1 MWLRMVGADGAV
13 HETNLTAQAAANSK
27 AELALVKAEEAKAE
41 LKQERA
47 RRDALQWTHDRDER
61 GPGYEL
67 AREKGMREAAMKAE
81 GEAKARRNSEIKARK
96 EEEERR
102 MAAESALADAL
113 EELKASKSRT
123 AVAERALADE
133 QKARGSLAERCEQ
146 RGATVAETAA
156 SLKGAQR
163 ELGDVRRAA
172 EAATLEAERAHAQV
186 HEMQLQT
193 EQLQA
198 TVETLETRRREL
210 QTELKQHLPL
220 AARKPPEQLAKA
232 QRDKRRL
239 AARKQLGKALDHPD
253 LRMADISKTLAATL
267 NMEKLMDTKVRS
279 ASSVAA
285 STARHTRR
293 ALAALP

>member
-1 MWLRMVGADGAV
+1 MVRKRGGSKPRTKRPGGRPVSRSMVVWLRMVGADGAV

-163 ELGDVRRAA
+163 ELGACGARW
-172 EAATLEAERAHAQV
+172 
-186 HEMQLQT
+186 
-193 EQLQA
+193 
-198 TVETLETRRREL
+198 RRR
-210 QTELKQHLPL
+210 
-220 AARKPPEQLAKA
+220 RS
-232 QRDKRRL
+232 R
-239 AARKQLGKALDHPD
+239 
-253 LRMADISKTLAATL
+253 
-267 NMEKLMDTKVRS
+267 RS
-279 ASSVAA
+279 APWYPSA
-285 STARHTRR
+285 S
-293 ALAALP
+293 PC